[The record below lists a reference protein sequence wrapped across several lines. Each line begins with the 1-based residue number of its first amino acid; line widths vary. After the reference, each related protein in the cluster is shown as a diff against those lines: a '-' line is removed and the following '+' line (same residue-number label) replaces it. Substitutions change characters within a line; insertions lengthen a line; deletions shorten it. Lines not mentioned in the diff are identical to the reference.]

1 MTSETQQ
8 PEGQD
13 GTLSRLNVAIDTLN
27 LAKDVCSIA
36 PAQAAFGA
44 ASGLLTMI
52 RVRILR
58 ICGDLFLKHVH
69 PGHYGQSTRLR
80 RDRVELRR
88 DLHSAR
94 PRNEWEASGRPH
106 SVRVQGDRPVDSVG
120 YTNDTVL
127 VAC

>member
-27 LAKDVCSIA
+27 LTKDVCSIA

-52 RVRILR
+52 RVRVLR
-58 ICGDLFLKHVH
+58 FCGDLFLKHFH
-69 PGHYGQSTRLR
+69 PGHHGQSTRLR
-80 RDRVELRR
+80 QNWAELRR
-88 DLHSAR
+88 YMYSAR
-94 PRNEWEASGRPH
+94 PGNEREASGRP
-106 SVRVQGDRPVDSVG
+106 
-120 YTNDTVL
+120 
-127 VAC
+127 